1 MMTFKTVSRIAP
13 AIALCLAAAAAQSAE
28 PAAPAATDLYS
39 ALTGGK
45 ARLDF
50 RYRLETVDQDP
61 FDKDATASTLRSRL
75 STT

>member
-13 AIALCLAAAAAQSAE
+13 AIALCLAAAAAQAAE